1 MPAALRLEF
10 SSRIGWTARFVC
22 ERCARLKEIHMR
34 AGIPV
39 GLVVAILLVIAT
51 VAMVFVRAF
60 GTRGD
65 GWDDILAFL
74 PFLAGGIAL
83 GLLMNF
89 A

>member
-1 MPAALRLEF
+1 
-10 SSRIGWTARFVC
+10 
-22 ERCARLKEIHMR
+22 MR

-89 A
+89 AYGQFARAPTALGARSCGCCGIDC